1 MTAVIKTMEK
11 QLQDKIAQCLRNTN
25 DAQTKNQEQFTA
37 MQKIL
42 DKVRS
47 TQQDKSAE
55 IDNVHKKMRTL
66 QQETDQIRGLHSMLM
81 ETGQK
86 IEIVEG
92 KTQENKLAIANINKT
107 IAAQPKQQVEKEGG
121 LTGDAKVLESQIR
134 DLRNN
139 LGKRLDNLT
148 EEVKLGFIKNNC
160 EVLEAKMVQRMND
173 VTVALTRELA
183 DRRETKKHFRL
194 VERQLKNIFSI
205 LLAGVKN
212 IGLVTQN
219 IIQEASQFMLY
230 Q

>member
-1 MTAVIKTMEK
+1 
-11 QLQDKIAQCLRNTN
+11 
-25 DAQTKNQEQFTA
+25 
-37 MQKIL
+37 
-42 DKVRS
+42 
-47 TQQDKSAE
+47 
-55 IDNVHKKMRTL
+55 
-66 QQETDQIRGLHSMLM
+66 
-81 ETGQK
+81 
-86 IEIVEG
+86 
-92 KTQENKLAIANINKT
+92 
-107 IAAQPKQQVEKEGG
+107 
-121 LTGDAKVLESQIR
+121 
-134 DLRNN
+134 

-160 EVLEAKMVQRMND
+160 EVLEAKMVLRMND